1 MLEIIDI
8 RLDFHEIFLSFFL
21 FLSLEHVTFAFIGP
35 LRRMLLAYFPHG
47 EPRNYTLGSCVLYFA
62 KHGSTVENGKREHLK
77 YYFDQHVCLS
87 MCLYVRLS
95 VRHNFFF
102 AQSINVTN

>member
-8 RLDFHEIFLSFFL
+8 RLDFYEISLSLSFLLLFYSFL
-21 FLSLEHVTFAFIGP
+21 LRLEHVTFAFIGP

-62 KHGSTVENGKREHLK
+62 KHGYGVENVQEGTLMFGYRI
-77 YYFDQHVCLS
+77 F
-87 MCLYVRLS
+87 
-95 VRHNFFF
+95 
-102 AQSINVTN
+102 

>member
-8 RLDFHEIFLSFFL
+8 RLDFYEISFLSFLLLFYSFL
-21 FLSLEHVTFAFIGP
+21 LRLEHVTFAFIGP

-62 KHGSTVENGKREHLK
+62 KHGYGVENVQEGTLMFGYRI
-77 YYFDQHVCLS
+77 F
-87 MCLYVRLS
+87 
-95 VRHNFFF
+95 
-102 AQSINVTN
+102 